1 MAFLPQPQAVVEHH
15 PRAPERPRQGL
26 PLPWR
31 WAEAVTVPDL
41 HGIRTYRRPMT
52 INDDQRRGRCIVS
65 CMHVSLVFATNY
77 RRGALDS
84 AMP

>member
-1 MAFLPQPQAVVEHH
+1 VAFLAAQE
-15 PRAPERPRQGL
+15 PRVGD
-26 PLPWR
+26 
-31 WAEAVTVPDL
+31 DL

-52 INDDQRRGRCIVS
+52 INDDQRRGRRIVS